1 MRLKLIT
8 LLAAFGA
15 WTLLAAAPAGA
26 QTLVQDVARKCQ
38 TEIETYCSQVLPGE
52 GRVLACFYAHGDK
65 LSPQCEYAL
74 FDAAA
79 RLERAIAAIT
89 YVANECKQ
97 EIQTHCAAIK
107 PGGGN
112 IAQCLIANEDKLG
125 APCDH
130 ALSDVGVK

>member
-1 MRLKLIT
+1 MTQRSIAV
-8 LLAAFGA
+8 LAALA
-15 WTLLAAAPAGA
+15 ALLLTAAPAGA

-38 TEIETYCSQVLPGE
+38 VEIKTYCSQVLPGG
-52 GRVLACFYAHGDK
+52 GRILACFYAHGDK

-74 FDAAA
+74 FDASA

-89 YVANECKQ
+89 YVANECED
-97 EIQTHCAAIK
+97 EIDEYCANIQ

-112 IAQCLIANEDKLG
+112 IAQCLLANDSNLG
-125 APCDH
+125 KHCSH